1 MWDLA
6 VLDAPSYV
14 AATPSGDGDEM
25 DLARDHHALLEETLR
40 VLAPGAVLYFVAHHQ
55 RLVPELG
62 GLRVRACEEITEE
75 TVPEDFRNKTVHRCW
90 RLLV

>member
-1 MWDLA
+1 MSSASLPA
-6 VLDAPSYV
+6 GTPAYRRLMTVLFIGVFMS
-14 AATPSGDGDEM
+14 
-25 DLARDHHALLEETLR
+25 ALDTAI
-40 VLAPGAVLYFVAHHQ
+40 LAPGAVLYFVAHHQ

-62 GLRVRACEEITEE
+62 GLRVRACEEITAE